1 MPSSPVCL
9 PQGACSCKKTVAFSY
24 GKQYLESGNFHQ
36 KIQARTCVRISLYS
50 VNPHSEFRLG
60 EILVTH
66 WLGEKTA
73 MRWEV
78 MRLEEQIA
86 QVEKR
91 LEWAV
96 ERDDEALQDKLEEQL
111 EALENRLA
119 HLQGERIADATTESG
134 EAAAPETEE

>member
-1 MPSSPVCL
+1 
-9 PQGACSCKKTVAFSY
+9 
-24 GKQYLESGNFHQ
+24 
-36 KIQARTCVRISLYS
+36 
-50 VNPHSEFRLG
+50 
-60 EILVTH
+60 
-66 WLGEKTA
+66 
-73 MRWEV
+73 

>member
-1 MPSSPVCL
+1 
-9 PQGACSCKKTVAFSY
+9 
-24 GKQYLESGNFHQ
+24 
-36 KIQARTCVRISLYS
+36 
-50 VNPHSEFRLG
+50 
-60 EILVTH
+60 
-66 WLGEKTA
+66 

-119 HLQGERIADATTESG
+119 HLQGERIADVAESG
-134 EAAAPETEE
+134 ETAAPETEE